1 MGGSSRANRLKL
13 WPWRNDIFCFEV
25 MMMIVETVIGNIRA
39 LSSLPPHIERVYM
52 PSDDLVKRIQRV
64 VTDHGREIGIRLKEA
79 KELVDGDVLWMDE
92 HNAIVVSVLPDDLLV
107 IQPVSMKQMGEIAH
121 QLGNRHLPAQFEEGE
136 MLVQYDY
143 LVEELLQ
150 QLGIPYKREK
160 RKVKQ
165 AFRHIG
171 HRHD

>member
-1 MGGSSRANRLKL
+1 
-13 WPWRNDIFCFEV
+13 
-25 MMMIVETVIGNIRA
+25 MMIVETVIGNIRA

-150 QLGIPYKREK
+150 QLGIPYKWEK